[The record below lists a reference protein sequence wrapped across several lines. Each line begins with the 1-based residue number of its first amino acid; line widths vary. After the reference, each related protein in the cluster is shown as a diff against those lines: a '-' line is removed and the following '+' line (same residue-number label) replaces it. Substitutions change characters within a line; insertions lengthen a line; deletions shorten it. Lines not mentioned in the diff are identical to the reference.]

1 MRLRELIRIKY
12 TELAIVNI
20 LIKILL
26 SHHAAR
32 SGVCTF
38 PCSGHKGSVQN
49 QIFKFLIFFIFL
61 LVSLILRIF
70 FMK

>member
-20 LIKILL
+20 LINILL

-32 SGVCTF
+32 SGACTRPALGIRGVFKIKYLSFLYSLFSFWF
-38 PCSGHKGSVQN
+38 P
-49 QIFKFLIFFIFL
+49 
-61 LVSLILRIF
+61 
-70 FMK
+70 